1 MINNRSLEISGVR
14 KAAVLVRAMSPEAA
28 ELVLARLSREQA
40 DELREMMQLVGVPDS
55 AEESAVLREFL
66 NGPRGRDNGVT
77 FDRVSDPRRS
87 VAPAPQRAEPPFAF
101 LLELKPER
109 TARLLADERPQI
121 VAVVL
126 SHLPKR
132 LAGKILVGFAPKLQ
146 ADVLRRLADLGTT
159 DPDVLAEL
167 ERGILLRMASVVEET
182 ETAAAQPGVGR
193 IKEIIEESSERV
205 GGTLL
210 GNLAEHD
217 RTLADSVAP
226 RQIRFDQLTHLDGD
240 TLATIVEE
248 LDEEILLFSLIGA
261 EPYFVERVI
270 RELRTQEAEHLRYRL
285 ANLGPMS
292 LQDVEESRRRFCE
305 TARQMAM
312 AGRIR
317 LPGMQPSDL
326 TESAGEESL
335 FRAAA

>member
-1 MINNRSLEISGVR
+1 MNTSNIVEIPGPR
-14 KAAVLVRAMSPEAA
+14 KAAVLIRALGREAA
-28 ELVLARLSREQA
+28 ELILGRLTAEQVEEIRETM
-40 DELREMMQLVGVPDS
+40 RFVGEPDPD
-55 AEESAVLREFL
+55 EESAILREFL
-66 NGPRGRDNGVT
+66 NGARI
-77 FDRVSDPRRS
+77 DRAPKDPGPDSRTI
-87 VAPAPQRAEPPFAF
+87 PAARPPHREEPPFAF

-132 LAGKILVGFAPKLQ
+132 LAGKVLVGFAPKLQ
-146 ADVLRRLADLGTT
+146 ADVLRRLADLGPT
-159 DPDVLAEL
+159 DPGILADL
-167 ERGILLRMASVVEET
+167 ERGILLRMASVAEES
-182 ETAAAQPGVGR
+182 ETAVTEPGVGR
-193 IKEIIEESSERV
+193 VKEIIKEASERV

-217 RTLADSVAP
+217 RSLADSVSP
-226 RQIRFDQLTHLDGD
+226 KKIQFEQLARLDGD

-248 LDEEILLFSLIGA
+248 LDEGVLLLSLVGA

-270 RELRTQEAEHLRYRL
+270 RELRTPQAERLRYQL
-285 ANLGPMS
+285 ANLGPLN

-305 TARQMAM
+305 AAWKLAL

-317 LPGMQPSDL
+317 LPGIRPDEYPDSGGKD
-326 TESAGEESL
+326 SI
-335 FRAAA
+335 FRVAA